1 MSYDIKT
8 KYNLQEILV
17 AQNVC
22 DLLTE
27 EDCKSIGDCVVK
39 EFDMDDETR
48 EQWKE
53 KYQEA
58 WKLALQ
64 VTEAKTSPWP
74 GSSNVKFP
82 LLTEA
87 CLQFQSRAYP
97 ALVTEPELVK
107 CRAVGEDPDGSRN
120 DRAERVSQFMSW
132 QLLEE
137 DEEWEADTDKMLLT
151 LPITGCVIRKS
162 YYDFVCE
169 HNKSCM
175 ILPEDFVVSYYTKSL
190 DECPRAT
197 HILHY
202 SQREIEN
209 RQRLGIYCKVD
220 QELGPGQQQEAVSNL
235 EAERQ
240 QERGITEPEGDPDAP
255 RVILEQHR
263 FLDLDGDGYEEPY
276 VVTVDHATHK
286 VLRVFPRF
294 TDTDIRRDNDS
305 KTRQLASQT
314 MQMMA
319 APLPQDPTQA
329 QLVQKMRHEQAQD
342 AEQEIQRLKAQGKV
356 LYIDPVIYFTKYS
369 FIPAPDGA
377 FYDVGFGSLLAP
389 INHAVDTIVNQLID
403 AGSLQ
408 NSNVGFLGASI
419 RVRGGDYRF
428 RPFEWKK
435 TDAAPGALKENI
447 VPLPINQPSEVL
459 FKLLDMLIN
468 YAERL
473 SSVTDVMVGETPGQN
488 TPASVVN
495 TTLDQG
501 MKVFSGILKR
511 LYRSMKQEF
520 RKLYRL
526 NRLYLD
532 PQEYFTVLNS
542 QNPGVVY
549 QQDFLGDPRD
559 ISPEADPSVASE
571 SQRLQRIQFLIQRS
585 STTPGYDTTALE
597 QRLLKE
603 MHIPDAQEIYPPVPP
618 QPSVEQ
624 QELQIKA
631 ADAQR
636 KTMESHVDM
645 MTAIAEADAK
655 VINQM
660 AQAQLFA
667 AQAEA
672 TVGAAEAE
680 KIKNN
685 LQFFE
690 ALHGQ
695 LQGMMQMQQ
704 DQQHHEDEME
714 LEQQQLAQQKQEAQQ
729 NAQSQGQSG
738 TS

>member
-1 MSYDIKT
+1 MA
-8 KYNLQEILV
+8 
-17 AQNVC
+17 AQNVAEIL
-22 DLLTE
+22 DE
-27 EDCKSIGDCVVK
+27 ADCKQIGDCVKK

-48 EQWKE
+48 SEWKQ

-64 VTEAKTSPWP
+64 VPEAKTSPWP
-74 GSSNVKFP
+74 GCSNVKFP

-97 ALVTEPELVK
+97 ALVTSPDLVG
-107 CRAVGEDPDGSRN
+107 CRIIGDDPNGEKE
-120 DRAERVSQFMSW
+120 DRADRVSQFMSW
-132 QLLEE
+132 QLLEQ
-137 DEEWEADTDKMLLT
+137 DEGWQEDTDKMLLT

-162 YYDFVCE
+162 YYDFVEE
-169 HNKSCM
+169 HNCSAM
-175 ILPEDFVVSYYTKSL
+175 IMPEDFVVSYYTKTLETCS
-190 DECPRAT
+190 RAT
-197 HILHY
+197 HILRY
-202 SQREIEN
+202 STREIEQ
-209 RQRLGIYCKVD
+209 RQRLGIYCKLD
-220 QELGPGQQQEAVSNL
+220 EKLYPGTQEESSSNL
-235 EAERQ
+235 AAERQ
-240 QERGITEPEGDPDAP
+240 QERGISEPDSDPDAP
-255 RVILEQHR
+255 RMVLEQHR

-276 VVTVDHATHK
+276 VVTIDHQTAK
-286 VLRVFPRF
+286 VYRIFPRF

-305 KTRQLASQT
+305 EIRQLASQT
-314 MQMMA
+314 MQMMSG
-319 APLPQDPTQA
+319 PLPRDPTQA
-329 QLVQKMRHEQAQD
+329 QIVQQQRHEQAQ
-342 AEQEIQRLKAQGKV
+342 AVEKQIEEMKAAGKV

-435 TDAAPGALKENI
+435 TDAAPGALKDNI

-511 LYRSMKQEF
+511 LYRSMTQEF

-532 PQEYFTVLNS
+532 PEEYFTVLDS
-542 QNPGVVY
+542 AQPGQVY
-549 QQDFLGDPRD
+549 QTDFLGDPRD
-559 ISPEADPSVASE
+559 IAPEADPSVASE
-571 SQRLQRIQFLIQRS
+571 GQKLQRIQFLIARS
-585 STTPGYDTTALE
+585 VATQGYDTVKLE

-603 MHIPDAQEIYPPVPP
+603 MRIPDAQEIFPPVQP
-618 QPSVEQ
+618 QPTPDQ
-624 QELQIKA
+624 QEIQIKA
-631 ADAQR
+631 ADSQR
-636 KTMESHVDM
+636 KAIESHANTM
-645 MTAIAEADAK
+645 ALLSEADAK
-655 VINQM
+655 VVNLM
-660 AQAQLFA
+660 AQSQLFA
-667 AQAEA
+667 AQAEQL
-672 TVGAAEAE
+672 VGAAEAE
-680 KIKNN
+680 NIKAH
-685 LQFFE
+685 LATFE
-690 ALHGQ
+690 AIHGH
-695 LQGMMQMQQ
+695 LQEMMQMQQ
-704 DQQHHEDEME
+704 DQGQHEDEM
-714 LEQQQLAQQKQEAQQ
+714 QQKQDELAQQKTEASQA
-729 NAQSQGQSG
+729 NAGPSP
-738 TS
+738 